1 MRLFDEGEPSIP
13 LALLTSQ
20 TFSTGVLNLVYAPS
34 APAAPAGYEE
44 AKRHLAQARQGS
56 AH

>member
-1 MRLFDEGEPSIP
+1 MRLFDEGEPSIQ

-20 TFSTGVLNLVYAPS
+20 AFSTGVLNLVYAPS
-34 APAAPAGYEE
+34 APTAPAGYEE
-44 AKRHLAQARQGS
+44 AKRQLARARQGS